1 MAHSTVGEAEFLEK
15 TTALFLEQGFSGT
28 SLSQIAAATG
38 LEKASLYYRYP
49 GGKDEI
55 AMAVATGVGTWLT
68 EFVIEPLTVEGNPE
82 KQVREV
88 AKQLR
93 SLYGDGTKWCALEA
107 LSLKGGS
114 EALAAGL
121 KGALTAWLGA
131 FAGVARR
138 SGMSAAVAKQRAETA
153 IGQIE
158 GSLVL
163 SRVLGDPKPFQRAI
177 DALPSLLSKA

>member
-1 MAHSTVGEAEFLEK
+1 MAHSTVSEEELLEK
-15 TTALFLEQGFSGT
+15 TAALFLEQGFAGT

-55 AMAVATGVGTWLT
+55 ALAVARRVGAWLT
-68 EFVIEPLTVEGNPE
+68 DFVVQPLAKDGVPE

-88 AKQLR
+88 AKHVRGLF
-93 SLYGDGTKWCALEA
+93 GDGTKWCALES

-114 EALAAGL
+114 VELAAVL
-121 KGALTAWLGA
+121 KGALADWLGA

-138 SGMSAAVAKQRAETA
+138 SGMSPGVARQRAESA
-153 IGQIE
+153 IVQIE

-163 SRVLGDPKPFQRAI
+163 ARVLGDPKPFQRVM
-177 DALPSLLSKA
+177 DGLVVLLTKA